1 MKRSARTTKKA
12 PPAPEVTF
20 VDVPVPAEDTVA
32 PAAPVAD
39 VPAVGVDVPESKLNI
54 PLLDANF
61 NGIVSLPSPI
71 LAAIKA
77 RQAGD
82 VSMALWAEINNN
94 LSVTDTSVRFFVI
107 HTSLS
112 HCQSNY

>member
-32 PAAPVAD
+32 PAAPVA
-39 VPAVGVDVPESKLNI
+39 DVPESKLNI